1 MDKFFSQTHCDRCGG
16 ELNGGRIMSMYNED
30 TICMKCAD
38 AERRRDD
45 YSRARDAE
53 RAAVLSGNRNFR
65 GVGLGN

>member
-1 MDKFFSQTHCDRCGG
+1 MDKFFSQTRCDRCGG
-16 ELNGGRIMSMYNED
+16 ELNGGRTMSMYNED

-45 YSRARDAE
+45 YARARDAE